1 MDEAHGYKN
10 LRLASNIP
18 GVAVDGSNRAT
29 DLDLKMSYLRGRH
42 GRRVATFMTATPIA
56 NSVAE
61 AYTMLRYLAPADLE
75 AAGIS
80 DFDTWAATFGQ
91 VVTDLE
97 LSPSGTGF
105 RMKARFAK
113 FNNVPELLRLW
124 HQVADVKTADD
135 LSLPTPDL
143 EGGAPE
149 TVVVPPSQELVDFMA
164 LLAQRADA
172 VSSRAV
178 DPSEDN
184 MLKISGHG
192 RAAARGQILLVL
204 LPGLAQVHVKVDEAR
219 RDPLGRSVHHL
230 GAFGAQI
237 GTHLDDPAF
246 FDQHVRHGVM
256 VD

>member
-1 MDEAHGYKN
+1 VDEAHGYKN

-135 LSLPTPDL
+135 LHLPTPDL
-143 EGGAPE
+143 DGGQPE
-149 TVVVPPSQELVDFMA
+149 TVVVSPSQELVDFMA
-164 LLAQRADA
+164 LLAKRADA

-178 DPSEDN
+178 DPREDN

-192 RAAARGQILLVL
+192 RAAALDLRLVDHQL
-204 LPGLAQVHVKVDEAR
+204 DG
-219 RDPLGRSVHHL
+219 L
-230 GAFGAQI
+230 GAF
-237 GTHLDDPAF
+237 LDREPSKVDAACTCWSRPATS
-246 FDQHVRHGVM
+246 VNRTSAW
-256 VD
+256 

>member
-1 MDEAHGYKN
+1 
-10 LRLASNIP
+10 
-18 GVAVDGSNRAT
+18 
-29 DLDLKMSYLRGRH
+29 MSYLRGRH

-135 LSLPTPDL
+135 LNLPTPDL
-143 EGGAPE
+143 KGGAPE

-192 RAAARGQILLVL
+192 RAAALDLRLVDHQ
-204 LPGLAQVHVKVDEAR
+204 PDGLAAFLTGSPPRSTRSPNVSPASTTTTPTSPSATTRSQAPCSWCSATWVR
-219 RDPLGRSVHHL
+219 RPEQAGTPMRSSRPNSSPV
-230 GAFGAQI
+230 AY
-237 GTHLDDPAF
+237 
-246 FDQHVRHGVM
+246 RRRR
-256 VD
+256 